1 MRLSARARDI
11 QPFIVMEVLERA
23 LELEAQ
29 GRSIVHLEVGE
40 PDFETPP
47 MVRDAGIQAIR
58 EGHTHYTHS
67 LGRWELREA
76 IAARYA
82 ERNGVDVSPEQIV
95 VTVGSS
101 GAMLLVFAA
110 LLDSGDEVLIPDP
123 GYPCYPKFIRVFD
136 GRTVPVRVEEATN
149 FEFDPDRIQSSISE
163 KSRALI
169 VNSPSNPTGTVASL
183 ENLRRL
189 RDLVAGR
196 LAIVS
201 DEIYHGL
208 TYEGDAPSM
217 LEVDPDSIV
226 INGFSKLFA
235 MTGWR
240 LGYAVA
246 PKSIVRSLQKLQQNL
261 FISAPD
267 FSQVAALRAL
277 TDAWGTIE
285 EMRRQYDR
293 RRRFLIE
300 RAQRAGLRVAGHPV
314 GAFYLLLNV
323 SPFTENVYELAFEI
337 LEKAGVAVAPG
348 VDFGRWGEGYIRIC
362 YATSLEKLEIGM
374 DRLEAFFA
382 KKRNGER
389 MP

>member
-382 KKRNGER
+382 EKRNGEQ

>member
-1 MRLSARARDI
+1 MEI

-23 LELEAQ
+23 LALEAR
-29 GRSIVHLEVGE
+29 GRSIIHLEVGE

-47 MVRDAGIQAIR
+47 VIREAGIRAIR

-76 IAARYA
+76 IASRFGDLYHVAIA
-82 ERNGVDVSPEQIV
+82 PEQVV

-110 LLDSGDEVLIPDP
+110 LLDAGEEVLVPDP
-123 GYPCYPKFIRVFD
+123 GYPCYPKFVQAFD
-136 GRTVPVRVEEATN
+136 GVPVSVQVREGRN
-149 FEFDPDRIQSSISE
+149 FEFDPDRL
-163 KSRALI
+163 KDRLTDRTRALI
-169 VNSPSNPTGTVASL
+169 VNSPSNPTGTVADR
-183 ENLRRL
+183 ENLSRL
-189 RDLVAGR
+189 RDLADGR
-196 LAIVS
+196 LTIVS

-208 TYEGDAPSM
+208 TYEGRATSM
-217 LEVDPDSIV
+217 LEVSPDCVV
-226 INGFSKLFA
+226 ISGFSKLFA

-240 LGYAVA
+240 LGFTVA
-246 PKSIVRSLQKLQQNL
+246 PKAMVRSLQKLQQNL

-267 FSQVAALRAL
+267 FSQLAALTAL
-277 TDAWGTIE
+277 TDAKE
-285 EMRRQYDR
+285 DVDRMRQEYDR

-300 RAQRAGLRVAGHPV
+300 RACRAGLQVAGHPV

-337 LEKAGVAVAPG
+337 LEEAGVAVTPG
-348 VDFGRWGEGYIRIC
+348 VDFGPGGEGYIRLC
-362 YATSLEKLEIGM
+362 YATSMEKLEMGM

-382 KKRNGER
+382 ARR
-389 MP
+389 